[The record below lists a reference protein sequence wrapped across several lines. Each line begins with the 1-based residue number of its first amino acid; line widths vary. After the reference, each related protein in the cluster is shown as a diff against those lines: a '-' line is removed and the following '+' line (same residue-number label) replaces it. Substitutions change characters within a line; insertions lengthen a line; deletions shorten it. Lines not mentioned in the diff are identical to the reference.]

1 MSSRVLIIGQGIAG
15 TTMAFRCLQAGL
27 QPRIID
33 SGIEGSASHVAVGLV
48 NPISLK
54 RVTPVWEVENCLS
67 SLYHFYTYIY
77 GVLGVDFFVKAAIS
91 KVLKNQADLN
101 GWMEK
106 MDMPVYE
113 HYLRM
118 PEKNEADRCIE
129 GMAIGP
135 VEGGGWIRTKE
146 FLEASRNYFIA
157 ADLIIEGKMNSEIL
171 EFTPKGVHY
180 QGEVFDYVVDCS
192 GFAFVLS
199 KYFPEVQVVGN
210 KGEVMT
216 ISAYD
221 PPNESIYSSNYFL
234 LRSSPSEYKVGAT
247 YSRDISNPFPSAE
260 GKAELTEGLQK
271 FYKAD
276 FEVKGMEAGIRP
288 TVVDRRPLIG
298 QSSIDKRIAMLN
310 GLGSRGYLTA
320 PYLSELLLRSI
331 AYSGQIPREVSCLR
345 FLKAA
350 RNSE

>member
-15 TTMAFRCLQAGL
+15 TTLAFRCLQAGFR
-27 QPRIID
+27 PTIID
-33 SGIEGSASHVAVGLV
+33 SGMIGSASHVAVGLV

-77 GVLGVDFFVKAAIS
+77 GVLGVNFFVKESIS
-91 KVLKNQADLN
+91 KVLKSQIDLN

-106 MDMPVYE
+106 IDMPVYE
-113 HYLRM
+113 QYLRM
-118 PEKNEADRCIE
+118 PMKNETDRCID
-129 GMAIGP
+129 GLAIGP

-157 ADLIIEGKMNSEIL
+157 EYLLLEERMDSEIL
-171 EFTPKGVHY
+171 DFSPKGLHY
-180 QGEVFDYVVDCS
+180 HGEVFDYVVDCS
-192 GFAFVLS
+192 GFAFVLNR
-199 KYFPEVQVVGN
+199 YFPGVQIVGN

-216 ISAYD
+216 ISAND

-234 LRSSPSEYKVGAT
+234 LRSDPSEYKVGAT
-247 YSRDISNPFPSAE
+247 YSRDIRNPSPSEE
-260 GKAELTEGLQK
+260 GKAELTEGLRK

-298 QSSIDKRIAMLN
+298 QSPNDKRIAMLN

-320 PYLSELLLRSI
+320 PYLSDLLLRSL
-331 AYSGQIPREVSCLR
+331 AHSVQIPMEVSCLR
-345 FLKAA
+345 FLKGAS
-350 RNSE
+350 NSE